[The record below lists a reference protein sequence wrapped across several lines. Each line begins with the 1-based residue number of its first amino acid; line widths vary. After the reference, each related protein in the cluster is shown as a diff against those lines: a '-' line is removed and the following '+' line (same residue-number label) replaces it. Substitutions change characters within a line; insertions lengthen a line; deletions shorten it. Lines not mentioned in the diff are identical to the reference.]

1 MRALLRLLAA
11 VVLASGPAAVFLPGV
26 ASAQSGTPVNIVNF
40 EYQPGQF
47 ELPLGATVTWKNTS
61 DRPHTVTDRGGT
73 FDTDPILPGATA
85 SVTFTTPGTYHVFCR
100 INPSKMNGIIVVDG
114 SGAATP
120 TVRLEAVDP
129 ALDGETLRFEPPVFT
144 VKAGTNVVFAN
155 VGGLP
160 HTFTADD
167 GTFDSGVLAPGP
179 DGGRFA
185 GSSVFVALSKPGTYN
200 FHCEIHPNAMK
211 GTVTV
216 EGDAP
221 APPGPA
227 PPSAA
232 PAKATVDM
240 VDFAFKEKQVS
251 VAPGGQV
258 TFTNSGD
265 APHTATLDDVKADT
279 GTIQPRKSAVLTAPD
294 KPGSYSYRCTI
305 HPDRMR
311 AVLVV
316 LGQNTADPSAAAT
329 GPPYGQVAG
338 ARGAGGGVSKLVLV
352 TGVIGAF
359 LGGFGI
365 AGFARPT
372 YGVGEQDE

>member
-1 MRALLRLLAA
+1 MRAFVRLLAA

-114 SGAATP
+114 TGAATP

-200 FHCEIHPNAMK
+200 FHCEIHPNVMK

-240 VDFAFKEKQVS
+240 VDFAFREKQVS

-279 GTIQPRKSAVLTAPD
+279 GTIQPGKSAVLTAPD

-372 YGVGEQDE
+372 YGAEEQDE